1 MSTLQNDFAR
11 FTIVNL
17 EPDSPSRGPFIVA
30 QNGSAPGDPRVRN
43 KVHLLARDGTWVD
56 MTVLFTDPL
65 SAARDLLFDTVGE
78 MLGVIE
84 KLVGPAVVRPVVID
98 AEQSLAEIERIEA
111 SGGLRAAIRT
121 MIDARH
127 MARNESND

>member
-43 KVHLLARDGTWVD
+43 KIHLLARDGTWVD
-56 MTVLFTDPL
+56 FAVLFTEP
-65 SAARDLLFDTVGE
+65 AAMAADLLFDTVAE
-78 MLGVIE
+78 MIGVIE
-84 KLVGPAVVRPVVID
+84 KLTGPAVVRPIVLD

-121 MIDARH
+121 MIEARH
-127 MARNESND
+127 KARHESNN

>member
-43 KVHLLARDGTWVD
+43 KIHLLARDGTWID
-56 MTVLFTDPL
+56 MAVIFTDPA
-65 SAARDLLFDTVGE
+65 SVAGDLLFDTVAE
-78 MLGVIE
+78 VVGVIE
-84 KLVGPAVVRPVVID
+84 KLAGPVVVRPVAIT
-98 AEQSLAEIERIEA
+98 AEEGLAGIERVEA
-111 SGGLRAAIRT
+111 AGGLRSAIRT
-121 MIDARH
+121 MIEARH
-127 MARNESND
+127 KARGE